1 MAYETIPDPARQVLA
16 GGVLKAFDLIE
27 VVVVEAIVERLE
39 RTRDVRKIDDPA
51 RLVIDRTF
59 DVDCHAVRVAVESGA
74 LVTFRD
80 IREAVCC
87 LESELLEDLHS

>member
-1 MAYETIPDPARQVLA
+1 MTLKTIPDPARQVLA
-16 GGVLKAFDLIE
+16 SGVLKSFDLIE
-27 VVVVEAIVERLE
+27 VVVVEAMVERLE
-39 RTRDVRKIDDPA
+39 RTRDIRKIDDPA
-51 RLVIDRTF
+51 RMVIDGTS
-59 DVDCHAVRVAVESGA
+59 DVDGHAVRVAVESGA